1 MNGKAPLAIGTILA
15 LIGVVTFALSFRSS
29 VLKDSAE
36 WQGGAGLFLAGG
48 GAPHGRGG
56 ATAFSLAEGS
66 AIKGR
71 MDRAERDIER
81 LWQTVSQ
88 QRKEI
93 AEKLEKIFER
103 LPYPPGGGPR

>member
-36 WQGGAGLFLAGG
+36 WQA
-48 GAPHGRGG
+48 